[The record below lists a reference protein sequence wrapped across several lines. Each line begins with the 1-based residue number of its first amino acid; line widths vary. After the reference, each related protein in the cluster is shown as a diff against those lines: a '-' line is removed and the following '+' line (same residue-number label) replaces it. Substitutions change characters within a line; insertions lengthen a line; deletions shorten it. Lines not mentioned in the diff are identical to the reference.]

1 MRKQGMIRDSNAADQ
16 LIIYIFVGL
25 VSISMLSMGAYF
37 VMSNDDGE
45 TSSKSEVESWIDP
58 VVEIEDENHKFLR

>member
-1 MRKQGMIRDSNAADQ
+1 MRKQGLIRDSNAADQ

-37 VMSNDDGE
+37 VMSNSDDD
-45 TSSKSEVESWIDP
+45 TSSKSETEAWIDP
-58 VVEIEDENHKFLR
+58 VVEIEDGNHSHTD